1 MEKKMYRLYTR
12 DQYAIPV
19 SVIDLESVIDTLE
32 DILYERDANYTKDER
47 MKEVEEFKNKY
58 L

>member
-1 MEKKMYRLYTR
+1 MYRLYTR